1 MVMFVQLQTHVHV
14 TKMHHVMLV
23 KRVALMAVTVHGHN
37 IKMQYLLFV
46 SLLCIILNCDTFE
59 MTHRPSKLKF
69 QK

>member
-46 SLLCIILNCDTFE
+46 SLLY